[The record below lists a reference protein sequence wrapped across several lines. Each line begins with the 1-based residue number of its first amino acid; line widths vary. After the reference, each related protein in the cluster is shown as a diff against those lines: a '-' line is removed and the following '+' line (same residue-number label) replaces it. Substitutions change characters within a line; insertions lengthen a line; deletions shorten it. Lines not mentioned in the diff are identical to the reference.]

1 MSAALYEEAL
11 ALTDATAAAGVPLS
25 LLGGAAIFIHCPG
38 AIADGPYRELADLDG
53 VTTKSG
59 RGGLVGLLESRG
71 YEPDG
76 RFNAMHGDRRMIF
89 QGPAGKL
96 DLFVDVFEMCHE
108 VDLRDRVGLEPR
120 TLPVADLLLTKLQI
134 VELNEKDAR
143 DAAALLREHELGSGP
158 GDHVDVDYLAGLVG
172 SDWGLWRTLTGT
184 LASLG
189 ELEPDVAPRAAELAA
204 AFEAAPKSRGW
215 RMRARVGERKQW
227 YELPEE
233 VG

>member
-1 MSAALYEEAL
+1 MSLALYEESI
-11 ALTDATAAAGVPLS
+11 ALTDATAAAGVDLS
-25 LLGGAAIFIHCPG
+25 LLGGAAIFLHCPG
-38 AIADGPYRELADLDG
+38 AIADGPYRELADLDA
-53 VTTKSG
+53 VTTKRSAG
-59 RGGLVGLLESRG
+59 DLAKTLEARG
-71 YEPDG
+71 YEPDS

-89 QGPAGKL
+89 DGPRGKL
-96 DLFVDVFEMCHE
+96 DVFVDVFEMCHTI
-108 VDLRDRVGLEPR
+108 DLRDRIGIEPR
-120 TLPVADLLLTKLQI
+120 TLPVADLLATKLQI

-158 GDHVDVDYLAGLVG
+158 GDHVDVDYLNGLVG

-184 LASLG
+184 LDSLAQ
-189 ELEPDVAPRAAELAA
+189 LQPDVAGRAGELRD

-215 RMRARVGERKQW
+215 KLRARVGERKRW

>member
-1 MSAALYEEAL
+1 MSVPLYEESI
-11 ALTDATAAAGVPLS
+11 ALTDATAAAGVDFS
-25 LLGGAAIFIHCPG
+25 LLGGGAIFLHCPQ

-53 VTTKSG
+53 ITTRSSTAA
-59 RGGLVGLLESRG
+59 LAEVLERRG

-76 RFNAMHGDRRMIF
+76 RFNAMHGERRMIF
-89 QGPAGKL
+89 TGPRGKL
-96 DLFVDVFEMCHE
+96 DVFVDVFEMCHTI
-108 VDLRDRVGLEPR
+108 DLRDRVGIEPR

-158 GDHVDVDYLAGLVG
+158 GDHVDVDYLNGLVG

-184 LASLG
+184 LATLA
-189 ELEPDVAPRAAELAA
+189 ELEPDVADRAGELRE

-215 RMRARVGERKQW
+215 KLRARVGERKRW